1 VTLINVAGTS
11 ASVGSVGITLNGGV
25 ASATLWNFYEAT
37 TLALSAINFQGSA
50 LAPNATVTFNNGQ
63 LNGTMVGYDISG
75 NGQYNLELFG
85 HEICF

>member
-1 VTLINVAGTS
+1 
-11 ASVGSVGITLNGGV
+11 
-25 ASATLWNFYEAT
+25 
-37 TLALSAINFQGSA
+37 
-50 LAPNATVTFNNGQ
+50 VTFNNGQ